1 MPSIQVSDTI
11 GAAGSFAVVDS
22 KDVAGAN
29 QSVATLTD
37 RDAIPAYL
45 RLAGMLCYVV
55 ETQLFYVLSN
65 DLINWV
71 EWTGG
76 SVQPTK
82 LIKSFDHTQA
92 VWVIGTTGNVVIQE
106 IVIQIIEPFDA
117 TTEINV
123 TANNIEVFST
133 TEINVTANNIE
144 VFSSNLVR
152 PNHTRNYTT
161 GFQQI
166 DASDEFQI
174 HISNATQGRGRI
186 FIQL

>member
-123 TANNIEVFST
+123 TANNIEVFS
-133 TEINVTANNIE
+133 N
-144 VFSSNLVR
+144 NLVS
-152 PNHTRNYTT
+152 PSHARNYTT

>member
-1 MPSIQVSDTI
+1 
-11 GAAGSFAVVDS
+11 
-22 KDVAGAN
+22 
-29 QSVATLTD
+29 
-37 RDAIPAYL
+37 
-45 RLAGMLCYVV
+45 
-55 ETQLFYVLSN
+55 
-65 DLINWV
+65 V

-123 TANNIEVFST
+123 TANNIEVFS
-133 TEINVTANNIE
+133 
-144 VFSSNLVR
+144 SNLVR

-161 GFQQI
+161 GFQLI

>member
-1 MPSIQVSDTI
+1 MSIQVSDTI

-123 TANNIEVFST
+123 TANNIEVFS
-133 TEINVTANNIE
+133 N
-144 VFSSNLVR
+144 NLVS
-152 PNHTRNYTT
+152 PNQVETYTT
-161 GFQQI
+161 GTVMI
-166 DASDEFQI
+166 NASGEFQI

-186 FIQL
+186 NIYFDRE

>member
-1 MPSIQVSDTI
+1 MPVII
-11 GAAGSFAVVDS
+11 GTLRTVGDYPAVVS
-22 KDVAGAN
+22 ENVKGGLH
-29 QSVATLTD
+29 SVATVAGL
-37 RDAIPAYL
+37 DAITTAHREP
-45 RLAGMLCYVV
+45 GMLCYVV

-117 TTEINV
+117 ATEINI
-123 TANNIEVFST
+123 TANNIEVFS
-133 TEINVTANNIE
+133 N
-144 VFSSNLVR
+144 NLVS
-152 PNHTRNYTT
+152 PSHARNYTT